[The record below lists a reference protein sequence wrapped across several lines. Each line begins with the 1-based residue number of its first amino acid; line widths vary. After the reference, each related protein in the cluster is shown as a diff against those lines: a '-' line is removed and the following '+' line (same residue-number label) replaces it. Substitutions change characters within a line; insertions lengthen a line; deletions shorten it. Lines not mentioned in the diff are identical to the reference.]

1 MRRRLLWL
9 DLALVA
15 LAAAGLWRLRVDYHG
30 ALARYRML
38 SAAAAAAPAL
48 KNPPVER
55 PGLPGIQP
63 GSYLD
68 AAQGFLFSPD
78 RNPNVVVEPV
88 KVKPRPTLPLLY
100 GVLDL
105 NGNPIAIM
113 AEKQD
118 TPHKTVHVGD
128 TIGEFK
134 LVAAA
139 GENITLEWEGQTIQ
153 AKVSDVLVK
162 QPGPGTPGGPANV
175 SQSPGG
181 PAPERTGPRVTNSSN
196 TSQPGPYVI
205 GQAMESRSGTIYASP
220 PGDTAPNG
228 AVYEGKRKV
237 VRQTPFGNQSWW
249 EDIKQ

>member
-15 LAAAGLWRLRVDYHG
+15 LAAAGLWRLRVDYRG

-38 SAAAAAAPAL
+38 SAAASAAPPL
-48 KNPPVER
+48 KGPPAE
-55 PGLPGIQP
+55 PPALPGIQP

-68 AAQGFLFSPD
+68 AAQGFLFSAD

-105 NGNPIAIM
+105 NGSPIAIM

-118 TPHKTVHVGD
+118 TPHKTVRVGD

-162 QPGPGTPGGPANV
+162 QPAPGAGGSAGAG
-175 SQSPGG
+175 QAAA
-181 PAPERTGPRVTNSSN
+181 PAPARTGPNVITSSS
-196 TSQPGPYVI
+196 TSQSGPYVI
-205 GQAMESRSGTIYASP
+205 GQAIEGRPGTFTSP
-220 PGDTAPNG
+220 PGDTAPAG
-228 AVYEGKRKV
+228 AIYEGKRKV

-249 EDIKQ
+249 EEVKQ